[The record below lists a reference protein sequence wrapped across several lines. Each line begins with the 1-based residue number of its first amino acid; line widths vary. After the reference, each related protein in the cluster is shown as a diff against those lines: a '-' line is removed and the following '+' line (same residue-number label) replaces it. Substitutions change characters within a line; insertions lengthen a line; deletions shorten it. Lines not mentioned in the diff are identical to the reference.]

1 MRLRLRIIQAEATT
15 TGVVEADGIS
25 TSPSSHSRED
35 LRVSHRLVQVYKLGL
50 FTRTRPGGIICQ
62 CDWRGRVLLL
72 LLLLLSL
79 HLGHFLG
86 DTL

>member
-15 TGVVEADGIS
+15 AGVVEADGIS
-25 TSPSSHSRED
+25 TSPSSHSREE

-50 FTRTRPGGIICQ
+50 VTRTRAGGIISQ
-62 CDWRGRVLLL
+62 GNWRGIVFL

>member
-50 FTRTRPGGIICQ
+50 FTRTRAGGIISQ
-62 CDWRGRVLLL
+62 GDWRDSVLL